1 MVVKPP
7 PTVSIGDQLKPG
19 SFVSTIRIE
28 MPSCLR
34 PSVLVRQA
42 SQM

>member
-1 MVVKPP
+1 MVKPL
-7 PTVSIGDQLKPG
+7 PTISIGVHEKPG

-28 MPSCLR
+28 MPLCLVCDG
-34 PSVLVRQA
+34 SVRQA